1 MSNLV
6 LSNSLSMSLQTS
18 QKEMSMSPITN
29 SPVLVGDSLLLSRY
43 IATIHYLEEKK
54 NEDNSKTPA
63 LYHHKNGIN
72 DGSALEEE
80 EDTESE
86 EDDDEDLLS
95 SSETAAFSG
104 GAETAK
110 GKTPPPPPAAIDVS
124 STSYFTPLT
133 SSISNAPPT
142 IQTYLPQLNLNLYSP
157 CSTPVS
163 SIRSSSISSI
173 SSKKDRGYNAA
184 KPPSSCFRDTWN
196 TVQNPTNNISSPLKQ
211 QKPLYP
217 SSSSIA
223 STIKMDIRSPP
234 QPSQSTSRFMNAF
247 QRFKSSSLSQ
257 HSRNHQM
264 TNNNSVAPAEIIQSM
279 KPSPS
284 KSSLAD
290 KIKTKFQQ
298 LDKKKRSGFVND
310 SPPSRKSSKNE
321 KSKKPAIPNSSSAF
335 SMPRSASISSITNWS
350 SRLTNSKSTT
360 TVNNRLSHSTSMT
373 SFLSS
378 KRNSTPLKPTASLLS
393 SSSSSS
399 SLSEDEDSEPSTP
412 TRRFSPKPSQN
423 GPLSLTKSISSHRLY
438 KSHDNRSSSSSGH
451 SNHSNSSTTSS
462 HSRPRQPLRAVN
474 PNESVR
480 LSRQLLQQQQQQKK
494 KTSVRF
500 NKVVAVKETYSKSDY
515 DRGSD
520 PEAVCTRLTPAM
532 AQHIKEELN
541 AFKLHEMQVHE
552 FSRVHTHFFL

>member
-1 MSNLV
+1 MSI
-6 LSNSLSMSLQTS
+6 
-18 QKEMSMSPITN
+18 SPITT

-43 IATIHYLEEKK
+43 LATHHYLEEKK
-54 NEDNSKTPA
+54 NEDNSKTPP

-72 DGSALEEE
+72 DGSSLEEE
-80 EDTESE
+80 GDTESE

-95 SSETAAFSG
+95 SSETAAFPG

-133 SSISNAPPT
+133 SSISQDPPT
-142 IQTYLPQLNLNLYSP
+142 IQTYLPQLNLNFYSP

-163 SIRSSSISSI
+163 SIRSGSISSM
-173 SSKKDRGYNAA
+173 SSKKDRGYNAS

-196 TVQNPTNNISSPLKQ
+196 TVQNPTNNNSSPLKQ

-247 QRFKSSSLSQ
+247 HRFKSSSLSQ

-264 TNNNSVAPAEIIQSM
+264 ANNNSVAPAEIIQSM
-279 KPSPS
+279 KLSPS

-298 LDKKKRSGFVND
+298 LDKKKRSSFVNGSP
-310 SPPSRKSSKNE
+310 SPPPPLRKDSSSKNE
-321 KSKKPAIPNSSSAF
+321 KSKKPTIPNSSSAF
-335 SMPRSASISSITNWS
+335 SMPRSSSISSITNWS

-360 TVNNRLSHSTSMT
+360 TTHNRLSHSTSMT

-378 KRNSTPLKPTASLLS
+378 KRNSTPPLKPTASLLS

-412 TRRFSPKPSQN
+412 TRRLSPKPSNN

-451 SNHSNSSTTSS
+451 SHHSNSSSTTSS
-462 HSRPRQPLRAVN
+462 HSRPRHPLRAVN

-480 LSRQLLQQQQQQKK
+480 LSRQLLQHQQQQKK

-541 AFKLHEMQVHE
+541 AYKLHEMQVHE

>member
-18 QKEMSMSPITN
+18 QKEISMSSLTN
-29 SPVLVGDSLLLSRY
+29 SPVLMNDSLLLSRY
-43 IATIHYLEEKK
+43 AATIHYLEEKK
-54 NEDNSKTPA
+54 NDDSLNNSKTPA
-63 LYHHKNGIN
+63 LYHHKNEIN
-72 DGSALEEE
+72 DGSALEE

-95 SSETAAFSG
+95 SSETAVFTETT
-104 GAETAK
+104 ETAK
-110 GKTPPPPPAAIDVS
+110 GKTPLAPPAAIDVS

-157 CSTPVS
+157 CSTPIS
-163 SIRSSSISSI
+163 SIRSSS
-173 SSKKDRGYNAA
+173 SSKRDRGYGAS

-247 QRFKSSSLSQ
+247 HRFKSSSLSQ
-257 HSRNHQM
+257 HGSRGHQN
-264 TNNNSVAPAEIIQSM
+264 TNNSVAPAEIIQSM

-298 LDKKKRSGFVND
+298 LDKKEI
-310 SPPSRKSSKNE
+310 SPPLRKNSINV
-321 KSKKPAIPNSSSAF
+321 KSKKPTIPNSSSGGF

-350 SRLTNSKSTT
+350 SRLTSNKSTT
-360 TVNNRLSHSTSMT
+360 TTTTTTATKNRLSHSTSMT

-378 KRNSTPLKPTASLLS
+378 KKNSNPLKPTVSLS
-393 SSSSSS
+393 PSSSSS
-399 SLSEDEDSEPSTP
+399 SLSEDEDNFQP
-412 TRRFSPKPSQN
+412 TIPTKKSSHKPSNN

-438 KSHDNRSSSSSGH
+438 KNNDNRSSSSSGNSH
-451 SNHSNSSTTSS
+451 HSNSSSTTSG
-462 HSRPRQPLRAVN
+462 HSRPRQPLRAIN

-480 LSRQLLQQQQQQKK
+480 LSRQLLQQQQQQRK